1 MLLIVAGSE
10 IEWGWKK
17 TE

>member
-1 MLLIVAGSE
+1 MLLIVMSLE
-10 IEWGWKK
+10 VEWGWKK